1 MIKNI
6 SQIDSGRYG
15 FKCAAGTRSVWAC
28 YVTRGAPSYVAGDL
42 LIRLFVA
49 QDV

>member
-6 SQIDSGRYG
+6 AKIDSGRYG

-49 QDV
+49 QDI